1 LLGACRAGALEA
13 RVYTLDSTGNQL
25 FRCGASSRWK
35 GSGWRPRHSGW
46 CSGKKPTE
54 MDGPSSLR
62 IDNAQW
68 DLDCEAAFEAAL
80 PPRWEFRDR
89 AWGTPPV
96 WRAFP
101 EAVSAEINALARRG
115 QRRGNVSLGG
125 CELVVDLQDMVAVP
139 TDQYAVPRML
149 RKSVRQPQTNKNAL
163 KQLYLKYVE
172 EVPPKDHPAGP
183 DGIAGAKFMQLFQ
196 DLEVDPAADVATLA
210 LAAACNASEM
220 GVFRRRE
227 FICGCVVLEVDN
239 IDDLRGKM
247 PELRENVLSGKT
259 LAEVYAYTFGVALE
273 APSKV
278 LPLEEAQEYW
288 ALLLHKWPLREEF
301 CNWASRHMKGKAIN
315 RDLWMM
321 VLKLATEVPAD
332 LSNYD
337 DNPAWPV
344 VFDEFVEYY
353 RAQKAV

>member
-1 LLGACRAGALEA
+1 MEDKASGPHI
-13 RVYTLDSTGNQL
+13 DS
-25 FRCGASSRWK
+25 S
-35 GSGWRPRHSGW
+35 
-46 CSGKKPTE
+46 
-54 MDGPSSLR
+54 
-62 IDNAQW
+62 QW
-68 DLDCEAAFEAAL
+68 DVDCDAAFEVAL

-89 AWGTPPV
+89 AWGSPGV

-101 EAVSAEINALARRG
+101 EAVSSEINALVRRG
-115 QRRGNVSLGG
+115 QRRGNISLGG
-125 CELVVDLQDMVAVP
+125 SELVVDLQDMVAVP

-149 RKSVRQPQTNKNAL
+149 RKSVRTPHVNKRAL
-163 KQLYLKYVE
+163 KQLYARYSE
-172 EVPPKDHPAGP
+172 ELPPIDHPTGP
-183 DGIAGAKFMQLFQ
+183 DGISGEKFLQLFK
-196 DLEVDPAADVATLA
+196 DLSVDPAADVAALA

-227 FICGCVVLEVDN
+227 FICGCTVLEVDSLE
-239 IDDLRGKM
+239 DLRDKM

-259 LAEVYAYTFGVALE
+259 LPDVYTYTFGIALE

-278 LPLEEAQEYW
+278 LPLEEARQYW
-288 ALLLHKWPLREEF
+288 ALLLHDWPLREAF
-301 CNWASRHMKGKAIN
+301 CDWAERHMKGRAIN

-353 RAQKAV
+353 RSLKGETG